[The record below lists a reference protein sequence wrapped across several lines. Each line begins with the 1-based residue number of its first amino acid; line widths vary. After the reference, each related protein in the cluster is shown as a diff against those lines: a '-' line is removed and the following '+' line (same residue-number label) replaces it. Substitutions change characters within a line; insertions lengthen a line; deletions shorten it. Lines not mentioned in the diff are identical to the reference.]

1 VASIRNTDSQD
12 RILDAARDCV
22 LGYGVRRTTL
32 TDVARRAGV
41 SRMTVYRHYPD
52 ATALVFDLMTREFS
66 ALLAEIDAEIDAEV
80 GAAGPAR
87 ERLVRRILLGVRR
100 LRAHP
105 LWTKVVDVDPELLLT
120 FVIDRFGGTQQA
132 VLAEYRS
139 LVDEGHRDGSIGT
152 GDPTAQAYALLVT
165 TQSFVLSAG
174 IAERDGVDLDG
185 ELERLLDGYLKEAS

>member
-1 VASIRNTDSQD
+1 VASIRNSDSRD

-41 SRMTVYRHYPD
+41 SRMTVYRHYTD

-66 ALLAEIDAEIDAEV
+66 ALLAEIEAEV
-80 GAAGPAR
+80 GPAGTAR
-87 ERLVRRILLGVRR
+87 ERLVRRIRLGVRR

-105 LWTKVVDVDPELLLT
+105 LWIKVVDVDPELLLT
-120 FVIDRFGGTQQA
+120 FVIDRFGGTQRA
-132 VLAEYRS
+132 VLAEYTR
-139 LVDEGHRDGSIGT
+139 VVAEGHEDGSIGK